1 MSRFMKNNA
10 GQLIPRDGKLRFD
23 RQTPFSAVLTA
34 TIILALLTLLVA
46 TEPNPG
52 EASPPAEDNFTP

>member
-1 MSRFMKNNA
+1 MKKDA
-10 GQLIPRDGKLRFD
+10 GALIPGGGKIRFI
-23 RQTPFSAVLTA
+23 RQTPYSTMLAAV
-34 TIILALLTLLVA
+34 IVLALLTLLVA